1 MEHVKVAAYCRVS
14 TDKEDQLNSLE
25 YQSYFFQE
33 QVKKSSRYKM
43 YKIYADRGITAT
55 SWKRREQ
62 FKNMLFD
69 AGLDIDIFKNE
80 LRLSLSNREPLFKR
94 ILVKDVSR
102 FTRNINAME
111 IISKLKQKGVYVD
124 FVTANLTTET
134 LENDVMLGILML
146 LAEQESKDRSVKV
159 QFGQRR
165 GAERGVIQTGD
176 VFYGYRYKKEAN
188 SLEIVP
194 DEADVI
200 RLMYQLY
207 NEGNGFRK
215 IIKEFDRRG
224 IKTRRGKSFVQQSV
238 KRILTNPAYKGWLV
252 RNKIEAPHVF
262 SGRNTGILKPESEW
276 IIHKGRIPAIVSEE
290 VFDYAQRLR
299 ESKVNYQ
306 LSIGVKKPMSEFAGM
321 IVCSKCGGAFVRNK
335 ETSTQRV
342 FFKCSTKKKDGVAK
356 CSSPNVFESEIEE
369 AISKAAGRGF
379 QDWFDSHK
387 QTIVALLRE
396 VVEKPLLA
404 KFDMERDKEVQDKQ
418 RELLDHRTKKQRL
431 ADLYLDGSFDIEYLK
446 AVSKEVDEIIEK
458 LESQIA
464 DLSKSNDEISE
475 EIREVNS
482 IIEQVLNTKFNVEG
496 QEGVNQLIK
505 NIVVFDSG
513 KRIGKRK
520 VPHLTINFKF
530 SEIIKNQISA
540 FYLPRYSKFSDML
553 DRFTVNDQY
562 TS

>member
-1 MEHVKVAAYCRVS
+1 MEQVKVAAYCRVS

-25 YQSYFFQE
+25 YQTYFFQE
-33 QVKKSSRYKM
+33 QVKKSNTYKM
-43 YKIYADRGITAT
+43 YKVYADKGITAT

-69 AGLDIDIFKNE
+69 AGLDIDVFKNE
-80 LRLSLSNREPLFKR
+80 LRLSLSSREPLFKR

-124 FVTANLTTET
+124 FVTANLSTET

-176 VFYGYRYKKEAN
+176 VFYGYRYIKETN

-194 DEADVI
+194 EEADVV
-200 RLMYQLY
+200 RVMYQLY
-207 NEGNGFRK
+207 NEGKGFRN
-215 IIKEFDRRG
+215 IIKELNRRG

-252 RNKIEAPHVF
+252 RNKIEGPHVF
-262 SGRNTGILKPESEW
+262 SGRNTGRLKPENEW

-290 VFDYAQRLR
+290 AFDSVQRLR
-299 ESKVNYQ
+299 ESKINYQ
-306 LSIGVKKPMSEFAGM
+306 LSIGIKKPMSEFAGI
-321 IVCSKCGGAFVRNK
+321 IVCSKCGSSFVRNK
-335 ETSTQRV
+335 ETSTQRI
-342 FFKCSTKKKDGVAK
+342 FFNCSTKKKSGVSQCA
-356 CSSPNVFESEIEE
+356 SPNVFESEIEE
-369 AISKAAGRGF
+369 AISKATGRDF

-396 VVEKPLLA
+396 VVEKPLLT
-404 KFDMERDKEVQDKQ
+404 KFDAEREREVQERQ
-418 RELLDHRTKKQRL
+418 QELLNQRTKKQRL
-431 ADLYLDGSFDIEYLK
+431 ADLYLDGTFDIEYLK
-446 AVSKEVDEIIEK
+446 ETSAEIDEQIGK
-458 LESQIA
+458 LESEIE
-464 DLSKSNDEISE
+464 DLSKSNEEISE
-475 EIREVNS
+475 ELREVNS
-482 IIEQVLNTKFNVEG
+482 IIQQVQMAKFNVEG
-496 QEGVNQLIK
+496 HEEVGQLIK

-520 VPHLTINFKF
+520 VPQLTINFKF
-530 SEIIKNQISA
+530 SEVVKKQISVL
-540 FYLPRYSKFSDML
+540 YSPRYAEFSNML
-553 DRFTVNDQY
+553 DRFTASDQY